1 MRLGKDGRG
10 IREVS
15 IGWFFGRMYS
25 FGKLEP
31 WVVLAIF
38 HKVFTGRYG
47 WMIRIVK
54 VLLSFYNDLTKSG
67 VQSIVLNFIIFP
79 IRFG

>member
-15 IGWFFGRMYS
+15 IGWVFGRMYS

-38 HKVFTGRYG
+38 IKC
-47 WMIRIVK
+47 
-54 VLLSFYNDLTKSG
+54 LLVGMDG
-67 VQSIVLNFIIFP
+67 
-79 IRFG
+79 